1 MEQVITYCRV
11 SKPSQGESGLSL
23 EAQQDRVHRYAASN
37 NMTIIREFVEVES
50 GLNGDRPLVNELIA
64 LSKSLGARI
73 LIASQ
78 CRLARSVLFFA
89 LLMESKIPFTNVDS
103 PNDPELVIYIKAAID
118 QDECRRI
125 SERTKAALAAAKR
138 RGVILG
144 ASCHELHKKT
154 RLEIEAFVMKMIPI
168 ILELEFLGFTTV
180 RSVME
185 ELNRRGIPT
194 FRGRRWHITTVY
206 NLLLRIKEMD
216 NRHEVGIQSHDQ
228 ITCQEVAPSAA

>member
-1 MEQVITYCRV
+1 MEQVIAYYRV

-89 LLMESKIPFTNVDS
+89 LLLESKIPFTNVDS

-138 RGVILG
+138 RGVVLG
-144 ASCHELHKKT
+144 ASCRELNRKT
-154 RLEIEAFVMKMIPI
+154 RLAIDAFVLKMMPI
-168 ILELEFLGFTTV
+168 IQDLQFLGFTTV

-185 ELNRRGIPT
+185 ELNRRGIPS
-194 FRGRRWHITTVY
+194 FRGGRWHITTVY
-206 NLLLRIKEMD
+206 NLLLRIKELD
-216 NRHEVGIQSHDQ
+216 NRHDIGIQIHNQ
-228 ITCQEVAPSAA
+228 ITCQEVASSTS